1 MNSDILGAGIGHL
14 ERFEQSAF
22 SLRKSKVSRDSLK
35 PANTALCVVHKHRS
49 SKVLG
54 YLAKVLKRAAKMLGV
69 RVMVE
74 TLPQEDLSVLE
85 DGNAFLLTCW
95 RVRRASNT
103 V

>member
-1 MNSDILGAGIGHL
+1 MH
-14 ERFEQSAF
+14 
-22 SLRKSKVSRDSLK
+22 KV
-35 PANTALCVVHKHRS
+35 RS

-54 YLAKVLKRAAKMLGV
+54 YLAKVLKRAAKMLSV

-85 DGNAFLLTCW
+85 DGNAFLLTSW

-103 V
+103 L